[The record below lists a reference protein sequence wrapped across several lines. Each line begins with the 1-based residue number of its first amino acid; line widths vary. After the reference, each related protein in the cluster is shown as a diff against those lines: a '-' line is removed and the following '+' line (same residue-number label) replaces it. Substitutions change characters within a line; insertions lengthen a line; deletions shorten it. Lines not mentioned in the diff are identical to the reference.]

1 MINGR
6 VSRIDESLRISKHF
20 VLNGLQQTEREAGD
34 LHTNAFH
41 YLDTFFFLAAVH
53 SACNGLWFSFSLKCI
68 TVSWCK
74 QNIMF

>member
-41 YLDTFFFLAAVH
+41 YLDTFFFWL
-53 SACNGLWFSFSLKCI
+53 LF
-68 TVSWCK
+68 TVPA
-74 QNIMF
+74 MDFGFHLV